1 MTCGFRCNIDVRQL
15 RCSFWWLP
23 DQRESLGGQSSQG
36 TRCAALLPSWRYPCS
51 RLPPWHPI
59 SAAQLG
65 RRYVLLALLRTL
77 RSFGGLGLMTAAVL
91 LSWLPHS
98 HVPTDTRMHVNIRRV
113 SMGALS
119 NYGTA
124 NFGISCHYTDTVLNV
139 NFMQLLQ
146 HVLLRISRLIWASGN
161 PSLTQFTGLS
171 VALSKRC
178 TVDEV
183 GRDPGRSLTIYNV

>member
-113 SMGALS
+113 SI
-119 NYGTA
+119 
-124 NFGISCHYTDTVLNV
+124 ISCHYTDTVLNV